1 MSLSCI
7 WKEIKEKI
15 GLGMQFSGKVLIWHV
30 HGPQIQHPAP
40 GRKKRREKGQERK
53 EGEKRRV
60 STTSNEKM
68 SGSFR

>member
-1 MSLSCI
+1 M
-7 WKEIKEKI
+7 
-15 GLGMQFSGKVLIWHV
+15 